1 MKHIDYLRK
10 ANEVAKRACACGN
23 TPFGA
28 VLVDGEGRVLM
39 EQGNAEKDLHD
50 ATAHAERMLASR
62 ASAAFDKKTLWDC
75 TLYTTCEPCPMC
87 TGAIY
92 WANIGRIVYGI
103 SERKLLELTGADD
116 KNPTCAMGAD
126 KVIQAG
132 QKAIELEGPFEEVE
146 EEIVAVHRGFWDPE
160 NHADAQ

>member
-1 MKHIDYLRK
+1 
-10 ANEVAKRACACGN
+10 
-23 TPFGA
+23 
-28 VLVDGEGRVLM
+28 
-39 EQGNAEKDLHD
+39 
-50 ATAHAERMLASR
+50 
-62 ASAAFDKKTLWDC
+62 
-75 TLYTTCEPCPMC
+75 MC

-103 SERKLLELTGADD
+103 SERKLMELTGADD
-116 KNPTCAMGAD
+116 KNPTFAMGAD

-160 NHADAQ
+160 KHTDAQ